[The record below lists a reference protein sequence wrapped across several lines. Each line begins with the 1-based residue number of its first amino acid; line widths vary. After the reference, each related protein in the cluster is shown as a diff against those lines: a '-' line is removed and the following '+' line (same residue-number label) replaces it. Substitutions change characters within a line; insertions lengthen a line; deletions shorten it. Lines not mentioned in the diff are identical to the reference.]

1 MQAPAVAAAMAAFIK
16 RSALMDLDK
25 LLVTC
30 HYKEP
35 LTEFLTLA
43 APAFALFPSLHYL
56 TECIPTLRNQCPF
69 LVVPYPAKLLH
80 VTLCKSVSPSMHGR
94 FLLLV

>member
-16 RSALMDLDK
+16 RSALMDLDN

-43 APAFALFPSLHYL
+43 ARVALFPSLHYL
-56 TECIPTLRNQCPF
+56 TECNPTLRNQ
-69 LVVPYPAKLLH
+69 
-80 VTLCKSVSPSMHGR
+80 
-94 FLLLV
+94 